1 VKYTASGHVRV
12 SLAQADGRVRFEV
25 ADTGIGIPREALP
38 FLFNEFY
45 RATNAK
51 AAGESGTGLGLA
63 IVKLLVTRYGGEIAV
78 ASQEG
83 EGTTMTVWLP
93 SAPSHS

>member
-1 VKYTASGHVRV
+1 VKYTTRGHVSVTLSR
-12 SLAQADGRVRFEV
+12 ADGRVRLEV

-38 FLFNEFY
+38 YLFNEFY

-63 IVKLLVTRYGGEIAV
+63 IVKLLVNRYGGEIAV

-93 SAPSHS
+93 QAPSHS